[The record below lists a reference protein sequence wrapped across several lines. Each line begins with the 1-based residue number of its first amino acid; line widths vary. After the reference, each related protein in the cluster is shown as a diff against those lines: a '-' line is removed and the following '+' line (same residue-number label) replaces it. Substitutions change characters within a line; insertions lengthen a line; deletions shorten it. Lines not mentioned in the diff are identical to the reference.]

1 MLFDGGAAPQ
11 SISNITRRPCVAII
25 TAHAAAAASGSKQQ
39 LQPCCDVGF
48 IAKLAIV
55 SLAVLQLFQVF
66 IINFF
71 SSSTFIRSRVFS
83 NTTEKGFEFL

>member
-1 MLFDGGAAPQ
+1 MRCYHHRACSSSSKRQ
-11 SISNITRRPCVAII
+11 Q
-25 TAHAAAAASGSKQQ
+25 AAASNSKQQQAAASSSKRQ

-48 IAKLAIV
+48 IAKLAFV

-66 IINFF
+66 INFF